1 MSRLIGSI
9 GYFLEPIIITST
21 LLHVGYS
28 NDFIINEYGIIT
40 GYIMPLILLPSFFT
54 GAISQA
60 LIPTISYS
68 YSNNNKV
75 YVKKKIKQAIFISLL
90 IGIPVT
96 IMFTFFPSFPLKL
109 IYNTNLGIDYLRCI
123 APISILFY
131 IQSILSSSLQAMGKV
146 KYALQGTFLSMILRI
161 SILFIFSLFR
171 IGLWSLIIATS
182 VNMAF
187 TTLYDLRQVKKE
199 LK

>member
-131 IQSILSSSLQAMGKV
+131 IQSILSSSLQ
-146 KYALQGTFLSMILRI
+146 GTFLSMILRI